1 MTKGCRRQMS
11 PTTSEKLQKVIA
23 HAGLASR
30 RVAEDMIRDGRVSVD
45 GEVAHIGQTVDPN
58 GQAITVDGIR
68 LPTKPGLVYWL
79 IHKPIG
85 VISTADDDLGRKTV
99 TDLVPSEVRV
109 YPVGRLDADSS
120 GLLILT
126 NDGDL
131 TNIVTHPRYGVTK
144 SYVVRAAGHID
155 DSTLRELTDGIE
167 LEDGPARA
175 VSIDV
180 IDRSAN
186 TTVFEMVMAEG
197 RKREV
202 RRMLD
207 ALGYDV
213 LNLFRSAIGTIRD
226 SQLKKGEFRPLTLE
240 EVRSIYEYSVDV

>member
-1 MTKGCRRQMS
+1 MS
-11 PTTSEKLQKVIA
+11 PTTSERLQKVIA

-45 GEVAHIGQTVDPN
+45 GSEAHIGQTIDPDIN
-58 GQAITVDGIR
+58 VVTVDGVL

-79 IHKPIG
+79 IHKPVG
-85 VISTADDDLGRKTV
+85 VISSADDEFGRRTV
-99 TDLVPSEVRV
+99 VDLVPPDTRV

-131 TNIVTHPRYGVTK
+131 TNIVTHPRFGVTK
-144 SYVVRAAGHID
+144 AYVVRADGHID
-155 DSTLRELTDGIE
+155 DSTLAELTDGVQ
-167 LEDGPARA
+167 LEDGPAKA
-175 VSIDV
+175 VSVEV
-180 IDRSAN
+180 IDRSSN

-207 ALGYDV
+207 EIGYDV

-226 SQLKKGEFRPLTLE
+226 PQLKKGEYRPLTLD
-240 EVRSIYEYSVDV
+240 EVRSIYEYSVDVS

>member
-1 MTKGCRRQMS
+1 MP

-30 RVAEDMIRDGRVSVD
+30 RVAEDMIRAGRVVVD
-45 GEVAHIGQTVDPN
+45 GEVAHIGQTVDAAE
-58 GQAITVDGIR
+58 QAISVDGVP

-85 VISTADDDLGRKTV
+85 VISTADDELGRKSV

-144 SYVVRAAGHID
+144 NYVVRAEGHID
-155 DSTLRELTDGIE
+155 DTTLRELTDSVE

-202 RRMLD
+202 RRMID
-207 ALGYDV
+207 AIGYDV
-213 LNLFRSAIGTIRD
+213 LNLFRSAIGPIRD
-226 SQLKKGEFRPLTLE
+226 SHLKKGEFRPLTLD

>member
-1 MTKGCRRQMS
+1 MPQM
-11 PTTSEKLQKVIA
+11 TSERIQKVIA

-30 RVAEDMIRDGRVSVD
+30 RVAEDMIRDGRVCVD
-45 GEVAHIGQTVDPN
+45 GNEAHIGQTINPDHNVVK
-58 GQAITVDGIR
+58 VDGVV

-85 VISTADDDLGRKTV
+85 VISSADDDLGRRTV
-99 TDLVPSEVRV
+99 VDFVPNDIRV
-109 YPVGRLDADSS
+109 YPAGRLDADSS

-144 SYVVRAAGHID
+144 AYVVRADGHID
-155 DSTLRELTDGIE
+155 DTTLRELTDGIQ
-167 LEDGPARA
+167 LEDGPAKA
-175 VSIDV
+175 LSVEI
-180 IDRSAN
+180 IDRTSN

-207 ALGYDV
+207 EIGYDV
-213 LNLFRSAIGTIRD
+213 LNLFRSQIGDIRD
-226 SQLKKGEFRPLTLE
+226 PHLKKGDYRPLTLE
-240 EVRSIYEYSVDV
+240 EVRSIYEYSVDVD